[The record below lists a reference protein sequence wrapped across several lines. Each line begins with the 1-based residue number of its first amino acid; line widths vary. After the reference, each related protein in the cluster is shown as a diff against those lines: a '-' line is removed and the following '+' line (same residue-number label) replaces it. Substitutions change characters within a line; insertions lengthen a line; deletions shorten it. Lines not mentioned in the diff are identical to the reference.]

1 MLLQVVLIYSSY
13 YRNINEPQ
21 VISLWFIIFS
31 LAENTNLTQGLY
43 TVPTQGSAFGIS
55 RAQLSGEAALNPLPD
70 KV

>member
-43 TVPTQGSAFGIS
+43 TVPTQGSEFGIS
-55 RAQLSGEAALNPLPD
+55 RAQLSGEAGLNPLPD